1 MFFIKICLYF
11 HNCNLNIKE
20 KLAQELS
27 KVEVTNFRKTGA
39 FPNLTLMT
47 KLSYL
52 DKSTCDK
59 LLTKKHRCLN
69 LIIIVKRVYKYRVVD
84 M

>member
-1 MFFIKICLYF
+1 M
-11 HNCNLNIKE
+11 
-20 KLAQELS
+20 
-27 KVEVTNFRKTGA
+27 TNFRKTGA

-84 M
+84 MWQIIDGKKTPYYYGNIVNL